1 MRKKRQKHREIMY
14 KIIILI
20 LLILLILLLFF
31 RCGENIGIDNK
42 KNNIKEETVL
52 EDDNRDDKEEIKEDV
67 SVSRNG
73 SIAIPG
79 YEILTLKANIKEQS
93 IALKN
98 PKENDCYFK
107 IQLIL
112 EDGTV
117 LWESGYIKPN
127 EVSENIVLN
136 RELKKGVYN
145 NVVLKYSCFKMDKD
159 YTPLNSAITKL
170 TLQVK

>member
-1 MRKKRQKHREIMY
+1 M
-14 KIIILI
+14 
-20 LLILLILLLFF
+20 
-31 RCGENIGIDNK
+31 
-42 KNNIKEETVL
+42 
-52 EDDNRDDKEEIKEDV
+52 
-67 SVSRNG
+67 
-73 SIAIPG
+73 
-79 YEILTLKANIKEQS
+79 
-93 IALKN
+93 
-98 PKENDCYFK
+98 
-107 IQLIL
+107 IL

-136 RELKKGVYN
+136 RELKKGVFN